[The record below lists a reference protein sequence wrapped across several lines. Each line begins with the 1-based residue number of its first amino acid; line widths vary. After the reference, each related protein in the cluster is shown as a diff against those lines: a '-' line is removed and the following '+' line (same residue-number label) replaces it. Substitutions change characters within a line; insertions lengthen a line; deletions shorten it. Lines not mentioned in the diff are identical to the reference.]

1 MSYSLQCDTDP
12 AWVDC
17 VLDNFGDFLV
27 DHAASERKAH
37 AAAMHFAVR
46 YHDKPELIDHMI
58 GLAADE
64 IDHFHEVFRLLRE
77 RGRTLE
83 PDEKDPY
90 ANALLKH
97 ARSSGL
103 PRLMDRLLIGSISE
117 YRGCERFA
125 LLSRALS
132 ERPSHPEADLA
143 DFYEQ
148 LAADD
153 SRHRQIYL
161 KMAREYFDNDD
172 IESRLDELLDHEA
185 NVVRNLEARPAL
197 H

>member
-1 MSYSLQCDTDP
+1 MSYSLRTETSDG
-12 AWVDC
+12 WVEC
-17 VLDNFGDFLV
+17 VLAHFEDFLV

-46 YHDKPELIDHMI
+46 YHDKPVLIDHMI
-58 GLAADE
+58 GLASDE

-77 RGRTLE
+77 RGRHLQ

-97 ARSSGL
+97 AHSSGQ
-103 PRLMDRLLIGSISE
+103 PRLLDRLLIGSISE

-125 LLSRALS
+125 LLSRALRD
-132 ERPSHPEADLA
+132 RPDHPETELA

-153 SRHRQIYL
+153 SHHRQVYM
-161 KMAREYFDNDD
+161 KMAREYFDESD
-172 IESRLDELLDHEA
+172 IEPRLETLLDREAEIVDELEI
-185 NVVRNLEARPAL
+185 RPAL